1 MTLWACSS
9 HTWKGVVGWRYVK
22 KSTVGTEVSLGE
34 RLPPAPADVHLGEN
48 GDGAGGEP
56 MADANTEGVSHARS
70 GDAVAVRERGQ
81 GSVEDRH
88 RREARENEVSWLGEA
103 VGGAGWAFGGGGL
116 VEEDTVVGH
125 FGQPLSKDEDAHM
138 AGASHGTN
146 HFGLPQSKRELPE
159 SQQSL

>member
-1 MTLWACSS
+1 M
-9 HTWKGVVGWRYVK
+9 
-22 KSTVGTEVSLGE
+22 SLGE
-34 RLPPAPADVHLGEN
+34 RVPPAPVDVHLGEN

-56 MADANTEGVSHARS
+56 MADAKTEGVSHAHS
-70 GDAVAVRERGQ
+70 GDATAVSERRQ

-125 FGQPLSKDEDAHM
+125 FGQPPLKDEDAYM
-138 AGASHGTN
+138 AGASHGTT

-159 SQQSL
+159 PQQSL